1 MPVRTQ
7 KGKSGSPADVRRAID
22 KDDMPPVWLWT
33 GPEEFQKE
41 ELWQRLAA
49 KVVPQGLE
57 AMNVARYRAKDDD
70 VAAVVALCRTFPML
84 AARRAVFLRDV
95 EGMTKTEEDLLI
107 DYIRDPAPEAV
118 LVLSGSRSPGEAK
131 YKRLADAGAEAIV
144 FWIPFERD
152 TLAWI
157 RQRFSELGK
166 QCDGSV
172 AQALMQ
178 ACGAA
183 PGREKVALSE
193 LAPEIEKIALGMGS
207 RAKVT
212 EDDLGTISRRID
224 EEHLRELTSALAV
237 GNAAGAL
244 RALDGILLFKGYDE
258 VRVLANITHRILA
271 LMRVRDLMDQGLRR
285 DELMRASGVWPSQ
298 FEDIERA
305 ARGWTGQGLR
315 RGLDLLACADLEL
328 KSSGKSSRLVLETA
342 LLRLMAERKAGRN

>member
-1 MPVRTQ
+1 MPVRAQ
-7 KGKSGSPADVRRAID
+7 KGKSGSPADVRRAIE
-22 KDDMPPVWLWT
+22 KDDLPRVWLWT
-33 GPEEFQKE
+33 GPEEYQKE

-49 KVVPQGLE
+49 KVVPEGLE

-70 VAAVVALCRTFPML
+70 VAQVVALCRSLPML
-84 AARRAVFLRDV
+84 APRRVVWLRDV
-95 EGMTKTEEDLLI
+95 EGMTKSEEDLLI
-107 DYIRDPAPEAV
+107 DYIRDASPEAV

-152 TLAWI
+152 TIAWI
-157 RQRFSELGK
+157 RQRFSDLGK
-166 QCDGSV
+166 QCDGQV
-172 AQALMQ
+172 AQVLMQ

-193 LAPEIEKIALGMGS
+193 LAPEIEKVALGMGS

-212 EDDLGTISRRID
+212 GEDLGSIGRRVD

-271 LMRVRDLMDQGLRR
+271 LMRVRDLMDRGMKH
-285 DELMRASGVWPSQ
+285 DELARASGVWPSQ
-298 FEDIERA
+298 FEEVERA
-305 ARGWTGQGLR
+305 ARGWTGPGLR
-315 RGLDLLACADLEL
+315 RGLDLLACADRDL
-328 KSSGKSSRLVLETA
+328 KSSGKSEPLG
-342 LLRLMAERKAGRN
+342 AGDRIVAPHGRTQGPA

>member
-1 MPVRTQ
+1 MSVRTQ
-7 KGKSGSPADVRRAID
+7 KGKSGSPAEVRRAID

-33 GPEEFQKE
+33 GPEEYQKE
-41 ELWQRLAA
+41 ELWLRLAS
-49 KVVPQGLE
+49 KVVPEGLE

-70 VAAVVALCRTFPML
+70 VAAVVALCRTLPML
-84 AARRAVFLRDV
+84 AARRAVLLRDV
-95 EGMTKTEEDLLI
+95 EGMTKSEEDLLV
-107 DYIRDPAPEAV
+107 DYIHQPSPEAV

-152 TLAWI
+152 TIAWI
-157 RQRFSELGK
+157 RQRFADLGK
-166 QCDGSV
+166 QCDGQV
-172 AQALMQ
+172 AQVLMQ

-212 EDDLGTISRRID
+212 EEDLGSIGRRID
-224 EEHLRELTSALAV
+224 EEHMRELTSALAL
-237 GNAAGAL
+237 GNTAGAL

-271 LMRVRDLMDQGLRR
+271 LMRVRDLMDQGMRR
-285 DELMRASGVWPSQ
+285 EELARASGVWPSV
-298 FEDIERA
+298 FDEVERA
-305 ARGWTGQGLR
+305 ARGWTGPGLR
-315 RGLDLLACADLEL
+315 RGLELLACADREL

-342 LLRLMAERKAGRN
+342 LLRLIAERKAGRN